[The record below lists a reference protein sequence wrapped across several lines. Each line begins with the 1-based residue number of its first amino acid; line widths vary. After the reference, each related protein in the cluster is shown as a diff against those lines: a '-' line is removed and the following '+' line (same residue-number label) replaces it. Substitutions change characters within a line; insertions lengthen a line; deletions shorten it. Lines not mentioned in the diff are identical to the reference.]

1 MKKQIKSLTR
11 AAEFHPS
18 TANKE
23 SRTVEMVWTTGA
35 RVLRS
40 SLWDGAFYEELA
52 VSEQA
57 VDLSRLNSGAPFLNS
72 HNQNALSDVLGVVER
87 AWVKDGE
94 GRAIVRFSER
104 EDVTPIWEDVA
115 SGIIRNVSVGYRVNR
130 FEKVGEQDGT
140 PIMRATS
147 WLPFEL
153 SAVAVGADGSA
164 GFRQADDE
172 NTCEIEG
179 TETMDTTN
187 EAVTEVKAEEAQAPV
202 VEAAAPAPAPTV
214 ETPSVDAEA
223 VRKEAAEQERTR
235 AQVIFETVAQA
246 NLGVEIARKLI
257 EAGTSVENAR
267 KEIIEMISTK
277 DQIQTARIE
286 AGAQDEVQTR
296 KEAATEALLHRS
308 NPRMF
313 KLEEKARGFVGM
325 SLVRMA
331 EDFIG
336 NVRGMT
342 RSQVARRAMVSS
354 DFTEILGNVAAKT
367 LRAAYMAQPK
377 SFEPFVT
384 KGTLADYKPAKR
396 VAIGD
401 APSLLAVAEGED
413 YETGTVGEGAE
424 QITLGKYGRILS
436 ISEEAIQNDDLG
448 AFARLP
454 ALFGN
459 AAARL
464 ESSLVYGVLLN
475 NPNMADAKALF
486 HADHGNLAS
495 GSEIDLASLNA
506 AKKLMRTQKGI
517 GALDYLDIAPAF
529 LVVGPDQEV
538 AAAQMLSSAI
548 VPNSINEVNPFAGS
562 MQLIVDPRI
571 TGNKWF
577 LIASPS
583 TVDTIEVATLEGM
596 NGPEISSDTW
606 FDGDILK
613 WKVKHVV
620 GVKAIDFRGMVY
632 NPGQ

>member
-1 MKKQIKSLTR
+1 MKKKEIKALTR
-11 AAEFHPS
+11 SAEFHPS
-18 TANKE
+18 TVNKE
-23 SRTVEMVWTTGA
+23 SRTVELVWTTGA

-52 VSEQA
+52 VTEQA
-57 VDLSRLNSGAPFLNS
+57 IDLSRLNGGAPFLNS
-72 HNQNALSDVLGVVER
+72 HNQNTLADVLGVVEK
-87 AWVKDGE
+87 AWVANGE
-94 GRAIVRFSER
+94 GRALVRFSER

-130 FEKVGEQDGT
+130 FEKVGEQEGT

-164 GFRQADDE
+164 GFRQAE
-172 NTCEIEG
+172 EMNTCEIEG
-179 TETMDTTN
+179 TETMETQTI
-187 EAVTEVKAEEAQAPV
+187 ESAPEVKAEEVETPV
-202 VEAAAPAPAPTV
+202 VEAAAPAPAV
-214 ETPSVDAEA
+214 EVPSVDAEA

-235 AQVIFETVAQA
+235 ASGIFETVAQA

-257 EAGTSVENAR
+257 ESGVSIENAR

-277 DQIQTARIE
+277 DTIQTARVE
-286 AGAQDEVQTR
+286 AGAQDEMQVR
-296 KEAATEALLHRS
+296 KEAAAEALLHRS

-313 KLEEKARGFVGM
+313 KLEDKARQFVGM

-331 EDFIG
+331 EDFLG
-336 NVRGMT
+336 NTRGMT
-342 RSQVARRAMVSS
+342 RSQVARRAMLSS

-401 APSLLAVAEGED
+401 APSLLAVDEGDD
-413 YETGTVGEGAE
+413 YTQGTIGEGAE
-424 QITLGKYGRILS
+424 QITLAKYGRIVS
-436 ISEEAIQNDDLG
+436 ISEEAIQSDDLG

-464 ESSLVYGVLLN
+464 ESTLVYNVLLN
-475 NPNMADAKALF
+475 NPNMADSVALF
-486 HADHGNLAS
+486 HADHGNLAAA
-495 GSEIDLASLNA
+495 SEIDLAGLNA
-506 AKKLMRTQKGI
+506 AKKLMRAQKGI
-517 GALDYLDIAPAF
+517 GGLDYLDIAPAF
-529 LVVGPDQEV
+529 LVVGPDKEV
-538 AAAQMLSSAI
+538 EAAQILASSI
-548 VPNSINEVNPFAGS
+548 VPNSINEVNPFASS

-596 NGPEISSDTW
+596 NGPEISTDTH
-606 FDGDILK
+606 FDGDLLK

-620 GVKAIDFRGMVY
+620 GVKAIDYRGMVY
-632 NPGQ
+632 NPGA